1 MYSIFCSLGL
11 LFITMGSPFFSVA
24 QSPSTV
30 IPTPNLTPSL
40 EATVNGKPMQ
50 FNQGKIQAT
59 LVKEDGEITILAQT
73 STDILNT
80 NILLWSIIPVDT
92 NFKVTKG
99 EFKILPEEKS
109 NNFIVKAEYSTNKE
123 GNSKYWWTN
132 TKHQGGGILYVDEI
146 TQNSIKGRFSYTAI
160 LEKEDGEMNPKELV
174 KVTNGRFSLPLEIKS
189 RLELP

>member
-1 MYSIFCSLGL
+1 
-11 LFITMGSPFFSVA
+11 MGSPFFSVA

-30 IPTPNLTPSL
+30 IPTPNLTPYL

-109 NNFIVKAEYSTNKE
+109 NNFIVKAEYSTNNE

-160 LEKEDGEMNPKELV
+160 LEKEDGEMNPKEFV